1 MHFKTMLGFNFKINA
16 LSLDLDVPKSIVF
29 EGKETLSFQRSQ
41 IPKIFRRNDF
51 TLILAL
57 HR

>member
-1 MHFKTMLGFNFKINA
+1 MLGFNFKINA